1 MVQQVLQEVKQG
13 EAPLRYTFPDRQL
26 TSPFESRHRLL
37 VYADFNDGLAGHH
50 AILGHDFLVTLG
62 LDHGVPEHQ
71 VFDRVSWKDRNLT
84 SFDPYGASPDFM
96 SYVTRLL
103 ARAGYARPG
112 FVGFSESAHPS

>member
-1 MVQQVLQEVKQG
+1 MPTLMM
-13 EAPLRYTFPDRQL
+13 A
-26 TSPFESRHRLL
+26 
-37 VYADFNDGLAGHH
+37 GLA
-50 AILGHDFLVTLG
+50 ITLFG
-62 LDHGVPEHQ
+62 ATLSWLPYHGVPEHQ

-103 ARAGYARPG
+103 SRAGYARPG